1 MVTVQEEEEGIRP
14 YGPGKFS
21 TILDSYA
28 YEMIPDYG
36 GADEEASFDDG
47 RLYSLIRL
55 DKNARE
61 LIREVAED
69 NGDSLTDDEDEFLEE
84 SVAVILFERSDGT
97 VEASWFSDMEKA
109 DEEWG
114 VVEED
119 ATREGDET

>member
-1 MVTVQEEEEGIRP
+1 
-14 YGPGKFS
+14 
-21 TILDSYA
+21 
-28 YEMIPDYG
+28 MIPDYG

-69 NGDSLTDDEDEFLEE
+69 NRDSLTDDEDEFLEE